1 VTLVAGPTGRPA
13 PRGVATVPV
22 VSARQMLV
30 GRPPGGSKSADV
42 LIGAAAVADWRPARC
57 VPFGKLKKGRTAPVL
72 RLVPNPD
79 VLAALSREARPGVV
93 RVGFALETGRLLAN
107 ARKKLRQKKLDLIVA
122 NPPTALGG
130 DATRAWL
137 LTPEGGARAFAG
149 SKRNLARL
157 ILRAVERPCD

>member
-1 VTLVAGPTGRPA
+1 VV
-13 PRGVATVPV
+13 TVPV

-30 GRPPGGSKSADV
+30 AARRAAKSADV
-42 LIGAAAVADWRPARC
+42 LIAAAAVADWRPARASR
-57 VPFGKLKKGRTAPVL
+57 GKLKKGRTAPVL